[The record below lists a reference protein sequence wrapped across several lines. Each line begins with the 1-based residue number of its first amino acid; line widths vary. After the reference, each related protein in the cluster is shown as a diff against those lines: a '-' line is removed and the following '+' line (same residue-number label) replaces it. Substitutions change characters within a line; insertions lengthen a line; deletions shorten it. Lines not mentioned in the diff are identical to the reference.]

1 MEILRAK
8 YSDIDE
14 IMQIIVLNQRWF
26 KENHIDQW
34 QDGYPNSEV
43 LRRDIDAH
51 GAYKAVINNE
61 IIGYFYLSFDGEETY
76 RNIYDGSWSS
86 DDKYAVIHRICLKP
100 SYKGQGLSKEVMR
113 SIEKMVLD
121 HGYNTIRIDTHQ
133 DNFVMGS
140 LLEKLNY
147 HKCGIIY
154 LKSKAQRIAYDKIL
168 KGVY

>member
-76 RNIYDGSWSS
+76 R
-86 DDKYAVIHRICLKP
+86 
-100 SYKGQGLSKEVMR
+100 GQGLSKEVMR
-113 SIEKMVLD
+113 SIEKMVID